1 VEVFAVLA
9 VALALMCLG
18 LAVVAARRL
27 KQQAQSLGKA
37 VERVNG
43 RLKPLTDELQS
54 ELAVTSTELE
64 HLQRQAEERRRAG
77 RTHPGPIHSA

>member
-43 RLKPLTDELQS
+43 RLRPLTDELQS
-54 ELAVTSTELE
+54 ELE

-77 RTHPGPIHSA
+77 RTHPGPIHSP